1 MKKYETT
8 TRVRYA
14 ETDAT
19 GIVYYNNYFIYFE
32 VGRIEMFRELG
43 LPYDYRLPIVE
54 THCRYHASAKFDDEL
69 TIQTF
74 VEEVRTKGFRL
85 GARVYR
91 NSREGGEPLLLVE
104 GYTAMVTTDEA
115 GTPRPLPPEFRAA
128 FGDPARCQGDD
139 S

>member
-1 MKKYETT
+1 MQIYETT

-32 VGRIEMFRELG
+32 VGRIEMFRKLG

-69 TIQTF
+69 VIHTF
-74 VEEVRTKGFRL
+74 VEELRSKGFRL
-85 GARVYR
+85 GSRVYR
-91 NSREGGEPLLLVE
+91 NTGDEDEQRLLVE
-104 GYTAMVTTDEA
+104 GYTAMVTTDES
-115 GTPRPLPPEFRAA
+115 GTPCPLPPDFRRS
-128 FGDPARCQGDD
+128 F
-139 S
+139 SESES